1 MLYMWEVMLLLST
14 GRRNQ
19 DDAAQAHS
27 IQVIQDNNQ
36 VCKERGC
43 LNTANIRIATEATGL
58 CNGEL
63 VMQVEWEER
72 WWEESDWAGMR
83 ELGAEKSGCRA
94 DGAAWFE
101 TWREAIAFDQ
111 TNGEPIVER
120 SAHKWAC
127 DGKARSYFTVYE
139 HLQLTAGNRA
149 ACTLQCEPSCAFHAP
164 CLEAGRSGEHC

>member
-1 MLYMWEVMLLLST
+1 M
-14 GRRNQ
+14 
-19 DDAAQAHS
+19 
-27 IQVIQDNNQ
+27 
-36 VCKERGC
+36 
-43 LNTANIRIATEATGL
+43 
-58 CNGEL
+58 
-63 VMQVEWEER
+63 EWEER

-127 DGKARSYFTVYE
+127 DGKVRKYTSIHVD
-139 HLQLTAGNRA
+139 HCGRVPQL
-149 ACTLQCEPSCAFHAP
+149 CVSLS
-164 CLEAGRSGEHC
+164 LYIM